1 MRCFRCGA
9 TIADEQRFCGR
20 CGALVSA
27 DPRSDTLAL
36 ETGAGEDQVVRLR
49 RVLSGEF
56 EVDAELARGG
66 MSVIYK
72 ARDVTLA
79 RSVALKVLPPELGLT
94 VRAVERFQR
103 EARMAAELE
112 HPNIVPV
119 YRVGHVGDVLFIAM
133 KYVEGRSLDTVV
145 AEQGAVPVAVVLHV
159 LRAALRALAY
169 AHDRGIVH
177 RDVKT
182 ANLLV
187 DNAGR
192 VLVSDFGVAL
202 RASDVTLTQDGAVI
216 GTPAYMS
223 PEQCAGRRAGPQSDQ
238 YSLGV
243 VAFQLLAG
251 AVPFDS
257 DNLPGFINH
266 HLHTPPPDVRVA
278 RDDVP
283 EPLAR
288 LLARALAK
296 RAEDRF
302 AATRDM
308 LAAVEELPFTEDDRR
323 ASEDTLARLAR
334 GAEVA
339 KVHTR
344 SLPELREM
352 PTLAFRPAGRWRRA
366 AIWSG
371 VALATLVAGGAIAAR
386 RPLAVA
392 NSLATGDSA
401 AALDSTQRVTP
412 PVTKPAARPAAPRAQ
427 PTPADAGT
435 GTIRLRTDPPSAD
448 IFVDGKKAGVGVLF
462 DYVAPAGE
470 RRIEVQAAG
479 YQRYVRTVIVTRD
492 GLASLGTVTLQPATA
507 RP

>member
-1 MRCFRCGA
+1 MKCFRCGS
-9 TIADEQRFCGR
+9 TLGDDQRFCGR

-27 DPRSDTLAL
+27 DPHSETLAV
-36 ETGAGEDQVVRLR
+36 ETGGGEDQVERLR
-49 RVLSGEF
+49 RVLTGEF
-56 EVDAELARGG
+56 EVDGELARGG

-187 DNAGR
+187 DTGGR

-238 YSLGV
+238 YSLGI

-266 HLHTPPPDVRVA
+266 HLHTPAPDVRAA

-283 EPLAR
+283 EPLAK
-288 LLARALAK
+288 LVQRALAK
-296 RAEDRF
+296 RADDRF

-308 LAAVEELPFTEDDRR
+308 LAAVEALPFSEEDRR
-323 ASEDTLARLAR
+323 SSEDVLSRLANGSAVPR
-334 GAEVA
+334 VA
-339 KVHTR
+339 TR
-344 SLPELREM
+344 SIPVLAEM
-352 PTLAFRPAGRWRRA
+352 PTMSLRPAARWRRA
-366 AIWSG
+366 AIWAG
-371 VALATLVAGGAIAAR
+371 VALATLGAGAAIAAR
-386 RPLAVA
+386 RPPAVA
-392 NSLATGDSA
+392 NSL
-401 AALDSTQRVTP
+401 
-412 PVTKPAARPAAPRAQ
+412 
-427 PTPADAGT
+427 TPADTMRVAAAPPIQPLARPVQRQSAAVGT
-435 GTIRLRTDPPSAD
+435 GKLRLRTDPPDAN
-448 IFVDGKKAGVGVLF
+448 IYVDGKLVGQGVIL
-462 DYVAPAGE
+462 DYVTPTGE
-470 RRIEVQAAG
+470 RRIEVEANG
-479 YQRYVRTVIVTRD
+479 YQRYVHSVSVARD
-492 GLASLGTVTLQPATA
+492 GTVNLGLVTLQPATA